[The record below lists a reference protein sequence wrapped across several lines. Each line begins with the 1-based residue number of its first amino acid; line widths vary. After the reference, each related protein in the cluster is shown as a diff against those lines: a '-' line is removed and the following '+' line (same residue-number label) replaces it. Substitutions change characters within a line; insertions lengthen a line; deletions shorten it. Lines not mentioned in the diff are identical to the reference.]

1 MSHLAHGISALDLS
15 SSSSSSSPV
24 WLLGRLVP
32 HEDLPTAFDALLWL
46 TYRRDFAP
54 LEPYALTSDAGW
66 GCMLRSAQML
76 LAQAL
81 QRLELGRDWRKD
93 DHCGAYTRL
102 LSWFVDAP
110 RPECRFGL
118 HHLVQLGLQYD
129 KLPGEWYGPTTA
141 AQVLRDLVNR
151 QSREAGG
158 RLVMYVPQEGVV
170 YSDDVQRLVV
180 SHLDEADDET
190 PIETTAAVAV
200 ASDSSPAFFDPLLNP
215 PQDEAVKEWSRALLV
230 LLPLRLGL
238 DSLNESYVPALEKT
252 FTFPQSVGII
262 GGKKGH
268 SVYFVGTHEQ
278 SLLLMDPHD
287 VQPAAELNASFPTA
301 THLRTMHP
309 PHPLIMNAQ
318 SIDPSMALGFLCEN
332 RREYLDF
339 CHRVRALQAE
349 CGGLCPFSVADRRPD
364 YAVGEMDLML
374 NDCALSGDS
383 MHEGETDEDDSRRLN
398 GHRSSVEQDDE
409 DDYPRTE
416 HLLPPPWDQ
425 HTPLDLARF
434 PQSGTRHLTEPP
446 ASQAP
451 GSTLSQGL
459 ALRRI
464 AVPCFQQRLA
474 CLARLVHPST
484 AQNLL
489 LLAAGRASLAD
500 GGGRATWV
508 LLAGA
513 ASPDRDR
520 DPDPDARR
528 GRAGVGAGAGELVRG
543 EADAKKRA
551 LRAARGGVST
561 LRMNAS
567 EPLSSM
573 GKKAGLGRVS
583 RRARRRA
590 VRLG

>member
-24 WLLGRLVP
+24 WLLGHVVP
-32 HEDLPTAFDALLWL
+32 HEELPSAFDALLWL

-93 DHCGAYTRL
+93 DHCEAYTRL

-151 QSREAGG
+151 QSQDAGG
-158 RLVMYVPQEGVV
+158 SLVMYVPQEGVV

-180 SHLDEADDET
+180 SHLED
-190 PIETTAAVAV
+190 
-200 ASDSSPAFFDPLLNP
+200 SDSAKTMETAPAVVDESPAFFDPLLNP
-215 PQDEAVKEWSRALLV
+215 PKDEAEKEWSRALLV

-238 DSLNESYVPALEKT
+238 DSLNESY
-252 FTFPQSVGII
+252 SVGII

-268 SVYFVGTHEQ
+268 SVYFVGTYEQ

-287 VQPAAELNASFPTA
+287 VQPAAELNAAFPTA

-309 PHPLIMNAQ
+309 PHPLVMNTQ
-318 SIDPSMALGFLCEN
+318 SIDPSMALGFLCKN
-332 RREYLDF
+332 RLEYVDF
-339 CHRVRALQAE
+339 CRRVRTLQAE

-374 NDCALSGDS
+374 NDCALSGES
-383 MHEGETDEDDSRRLN
+383 MHEDEVDDGDTRLN
-398 GHRSSVEQDDE
+398 GHSVDHDDE
-409 DDYPRTE
+409 DDY
-416 HLLPPPWDQ
+416 
-425 HTPLDLARF
+425 
-434 PQSGTRHLTEPP
+434 
-446 ASQAP
+446 
-451 GSTLSQGL
+451 
-459 ALRRI
+459 
-464 AVPCFQQRLA
+464 
-474 CLARLVHPST
+474 
-484 AQNLL
+484 
-489 LLAAGRASLAD
+489 
-500 GGGRATWV
+500 V
-508 LLAGA
+508 LI
-513 ASPDRDR
+513 
-520 DPDPDARR
+520 
-528 GRAGVGAGAGELVRG
+528 
-543 EADAKKRA
+543 
-551 LRAARGGVST
+551 
-561 LRMNAS
+561 
-567 EPLSSM
+567 
-573 GKKAGLGRVS
+573 
-583 RRARRRA
+583 
-590 VRLG
+590 